1 MLVRLYLIHQANT
14 LDSSREGLQ
23 METVNK
29 KFEIGQEL
37 SARSACDYDC
47 VFRFTVVKR
56 TAKTVSL
63 TYHNQIK
70 TVKIRLNGEG
80 EYCYPLGTFSM
91 SPSVSAK

>member
-1 MLVRLYLIHQANT
+1 
-14 LDSSREGLQ
+14 
-23 METVNK
+23 METANK
-29 KFEIGQEL
+29 KFQIGQEL